1 MTSPDHHAG
10 TAVTRT
16 AGHAHCGPLR
26 FGSTGDGPVR
36 FIGDGRSGRRM
47 VGSVFLLAILIA
59 ACGDADGVRSAA
71 PTPGNPAPEYTA
83 RTLDGGELSLAD
95 LRGQVVLLNV
105 WATWCGPCVREMPG
119 LQQLQDDYGDRGL
132 TVVGASVDRGQAER
146 EVRRFLDERELTFT
160 IVLDPDQD
168 VALRFRT
175 MGVPETFLIGRDG
188 TIEYRWIGEFDPTA
202 SHVRER
208 VERILDEERA

>member
-1 MTSPDHHAG
+1 MTHHDHHTGNDPTGAACHG
-10 TAVTRT
+10 RNGHPYRYAVRSL
-16 AGHAHCGPLR
+16 GPSHSSR
-26 FGSTGDGPVR
+26 RRIGFGV
-36 FIGDGRSGRRM
+36 
-47 VGSVFLLAILIA
+47 LLALVIA
-59 ACGDADGVRSAA
+59 ACGEGQGVRSAS
-71 PTPGNPAPEYTA
+71 PTPGNPAPEYSA
-83 RTLDGGELSLAD
+83 RTLDGGNFSLAE
-95 LRGQVVLLNV
+95 LQGQVVILNV

-146 EVRRFLDERELTFT
+146 EVRRFLDERNLTFT

-175 MGVPETFLIGRDG
+175 LGVPETFLIGRDG

-202 SHVRER
+202 TQVRER
-208 VERILDEERA
+208 IKRVLEEDLA